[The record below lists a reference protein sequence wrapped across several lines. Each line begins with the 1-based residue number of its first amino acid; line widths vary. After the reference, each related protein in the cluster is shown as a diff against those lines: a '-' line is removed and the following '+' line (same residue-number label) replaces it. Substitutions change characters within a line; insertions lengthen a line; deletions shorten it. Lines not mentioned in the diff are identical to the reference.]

1 MMKRFTLVL
10 ALLSALPLLGAP
22 ASPIRAKASEKAFP
36 FPVEEK
42 VLANGLHL
50 YAVHYNSPG
59 LIAYYSVVRTG
70 ARNEVEPGH
79 TGFAHFFEHMMF
91 RGTEKYPA
99 EKYDAVVKSLG
110 ADSNAS
116 TWDDKTV
123 YHTLAGKESLAT
135 IAEIEA
141 DRFQHLKYDKPAFQK
156 ESRAVLGEY
165 NKNASNPFAPLNEK
179 LLDLAFTTHTYKHSA
194 IGFLK
199 DIEDMP
205 NQYDYSLQFF
215 DRYYR
220 PENVQILVVG
230 DVDAKE
236 FFRLAEKFYGGW
248 KKGPGQPPVS
258 SEPPQTEEKRGTVE
272 WKSATLPI
280 IFMGYHVP
288 AYSTETLDGPALDV
302 LSELLF
308 ADRAPLHK
316 RLVLEEQ
323 KVDAFGGGA
332 DAHRDPH
339 LFEIFARV
347 KQEKDVPNVEREIED
362 EIEKIAATPPDVRTV
377 TETVAHLRYAFAGEL
392 STADRVASQASA
404 YVAIAGNLQT
414 INDYYALF
422 DRVTPGEVSRV
433 ARQYFGKANRTVVAL
448 QPPAPK
454 GESK

>member
-1 MMKRFTLVL
+1 MKPVTTIL
-10 ALLSALPLLGAP
+10 ALASALPLFGAP
-22 ASPIRAKASEKAFP
+22 APPIRARTSEKAFP
-36 FPVEEK
+36 FSVEEK

-50 YAVHYNSPG
+50 DAVHYNSPG
-59 LIAYYSVVRTG
+59 LVAYYTVVFAG

-135 IAEIEA
+135 IAEIES
-141 DRFQHLKYDKPAFQK
+141 DRFQHLRYDKPAFQK

-165 NKNASNPFAPLNEK
+165 NKNASNPFRALDEK
-179 LLDLAFTTHTYKHSA
+179 LLDLAFTTHTYKHTA
-194 IGFLK
+194 MGFLK

-220 PENVQILVVG
+220 PDNVQILVVG

-236 FFRLAEKFYGGW
+236 FFRLAEKYYGGW
-248 KKGPGQPPVS
+248 RKGPGQPPVPP
-258 SEPPQTEEKRGTVE
+258 EPPQSEEKRGVVE

-280 IFMGYHVP
+280 VEIGYHVP
-288 AYSTETLDGPALDV
+288 AYSTENLDGPALDV

-323 KVDAFGGGA
+323 KVDAVGGGA
-332 DAHRDPH
+332 DNHRDPH
-339 LFEIFARV
+339 LFEIVARV
-347 KQEKDVPNVEREIED
+347 KQERDVPGVEKAIED
-362 EIEKIAATPPDVRTV
+362 EIEKIASNPPDVQTV
-377 TETVAHLRYAFAGEL
+377 VETVAHLRYAFAGAL

-404 YVAIAGNLQT
+404 YIAIAGNLKT
-414 INDYYALF
+414 INEYYALF
-422 DRVTPGEVSRV
+422 DRVTPQDVSRV
-433 ARQYFGKANRTVVAL
+433 ARQYFAKTNRTVITL

-454 GESK
+454 GDSK

>member
-1 MMKRFTLVL
+1 MKRFTILL
-10 ALLSALPLLGAP
+10 ALAAALPLLGAP
-22 ASPIRAKASEKAFP
+22 AAPIRARSSERAFP
-36 FPVEEK
+36 YPVEEK

-59 LIAYYSVVRTG
+59 LIAYYSVVRAG

-123 YHTLAGKESLAT
+123 YHTLAGKESLAK
-135 IAEIEA
+135 IAEIES
-141 DRFQHLKYDKPAFQK
+141 DRFQHLKYNKPAFQK

-165 NKNASNPFAPLNEK
+165 NKNASNPFEPLDEK

-220 PENVQILVVG
+220 PENVHVFVVG
-230 DVDAKE
+230 DVDATE
-236 FFRLAEKFYGGW
+236 FFRIAEKYYGGW
-248 KKGPGQPPVS
+248 KKGTGQPSVPT
-258 SEPPQTEEKRGTVE
+258 EPPQAEEKRGIVE

-280 IFMGYHVP
+280 LFMGYHVP
-288 AYSTETLDGPALDV
+288 AYSTGTLDGPALEV

-323 KVDAFGGGA
+323 KVDSMGGGA
-332 DAHRDPH
+332 DPHRDPH
-339 LFEIFARV
+339 LFEIFARI
-347 KQEKDVPNVEREIED
+347 KQEKDVSGVEKSIED
-362 EIEKIAATPPDVRTV
+362 EIEKIASEPPDVKTV
-377 TETVAHLRYAFAGEL
+377 AETVAHLRYGFAGAL
-392 STADRVASQASA
+392 STADRVASQASV
-404 YVAIAGNLQT
+404 YIAITGNLKT
-414 INDYYALF
+414 INEYFALF
-422 DRVTPGEVSRV
+422 DRVTPQEVSRV
-433 ARQYFGKANRTVVAL
+433 ARRYFGKENRTVVTL

-454 GESK
+454 GDSK